1 MKKRWVRLG
10 AFALVGL
17 LIVAAALQITGLLPK
32 LDPFGTSTVD
42 RSQPAVLQAVRDLSQ
57 YHAAVGDYQVVVDIE
72 KDVKWVPAAIAGER
86 TLFVA
91 AGSVDAYIDFGALV
105 ENSLTVSEDRQAVE
119 VRLPEPQLAKPN
131 LDNERSYVFGQERG
145 LIDTL
150 GALVSVPQQQQ
161 FYVAA
166 EKRIAESAQ
175 RSGLI
180 ERAKANTKA
189 MLTGM
194 FQALGFRVTFPA
206 EPAT

>member
-1 MKKRWVRLG
+1 VVVVKRRWLRYG
-10 AFALVGL
+10 AFGLAVVLVVGA
-17 LIVAAALQITGLLPK
+17 VLQIVGLLPK

-42 RSQPAVLQAVRDLSQ
+42 RSQPAVLSQ

-91 AGSVDAYIDFGALV
+91 AGSVDAYVDFGPLV
-105 ENSLTVSEDRQAVE
+105 ENSLTVSEDRQTVE

-145 LIDTL
+145 IVERL
-150 GALVSVPQQQQ
+150 GAFVAPPQQHE

-166 EKRIAESAQ
+166 ERRIAEAAQ
-175 RSGLI
+175 HSGLL
-180 ERAKANTKA
+180 ERARANTKA
-189 MLTGM
+189 MLTEM
-194 FQALGFRVTFPA
+194 LQALGFRVTFPA
-206 EPAT
+206 DPAS